1 MAQPIDSLA
10 AMMAGAGGAGM
21 MPGGMPG
28 MGGEGEMEDMV
39 PCPTCMGT
47 GMVPEDLAEAM
58 GGGMPSGLAMR
69 MPPQLAP
76 MPAPQGGGM
85 MPPMSMGG

>member
-1 MAQPIDSLA
+1 MAQPIQNLA
-10 AMMAGAGGAGM
+10 AMMAG
-21 MPGGMPG
+21 GGMPTAG

-39 PCPTCMGT
+39 PCPVCMGT
-47 GMVPEDLAEAM
+47 GMVNEDVADAM
-58 GGGMPSGLAMR
+58 GGGMPQGLAMR

>member
-1 MAQPIDSLA
+1 MAQPIEGLA

-28 MGGEGEMEDMV
+28 GEGEMEDMA
-39 PCPTCMGT
+39 PCPVCMGT
-47 GMVPEDLAEAM
+47 GMVDTATAEAM
-58 GGGMPSGLAMR
+58 GGGMPQELAMR

-76 MPAPQGGGM
+76 MPAGPQGGGM
-85 MPPMSMGG
+85 MPPMTMGG